1 MKTLTAAVWVCA
13 LVPAAFAAA
22 DGQTREVVNEF
33 KITVHSE
40 VKELAQGYAQAYG
53 QLSRWVNLTYQ
64 RDGQKVVLSGVRSI
78 KAVEGVLVV
87 EVGKGA
93 LYLIN
98 PKDVVAITDDTTA
111 SK

>member
-1 MKTLTAAVWVCA
+1 MIAVLVCA
-13 LVPAAFAAA
+13 IVPAAFAAPEGA
-22 DGQTREVVNEF
+22 GREVVNEF

-64 RDGQKVVLSGVRSI
+64 RDGQKAVLAGVRSI

-98 PKDVVAITDDTTA
+98 PKDVVSITDDTATA
-111 SK
+111 K